1 MNESGYQDELDF
13 IIGAVRASSR
23 RYIGRSKSDFSE
35 KTNSV
40 GAYDIV
46 TKDDVDTER
55 SLMDS
60 IHERYPDDLFI
71 CEESSNQ
78 PLTDG
83 RTWIIDPIDGTVNY
97 SRGLPI
103 YGTQL
108 ALMDGG
114 RPVLS
119 AIYLP
124 AFDEMYT
131 AVEGDVARM
140 NGAEIHGPAD
150 RPLNQSMISLGDFSR
165 RNQAY
170 RDAQA
175 RFIDAMYDVVAR
187 IKIFGAS
194 CYDFAMLAAGSID
207 MHMRF
212 VNNVWDYIPGLYLC
226 ERAGLQYD
234 HALMEDKRLLI
245 MSSDLSKCQRFYEL
259 VARDVLEG

>member
-1 MNESGYQDELDF
+1 
-13 IIGAVRASSR
+13 
-23 RYIGRSKSDFSE
+23 
-35 KTNSV
+35 
-40 GAYDIV
+40 
-46 TKDDVDTER
+46 
-55 SLMDS
+55 
-60 IHERYPDDLFI
+60 
-71 CEESSNQ
+71 
-78 PLTDG
+78 
-83 RTWIIDPIDGTVNY
+83 
-97 SRGLPI
+97 
-103 YGTQL
+103 
-108 ALMDGG
+108 
-114 RPVLS
+114 
-119 AIYLP
+119 
-124 AFDEMYT
+124 
-131 AVEGDVARM
+131 M